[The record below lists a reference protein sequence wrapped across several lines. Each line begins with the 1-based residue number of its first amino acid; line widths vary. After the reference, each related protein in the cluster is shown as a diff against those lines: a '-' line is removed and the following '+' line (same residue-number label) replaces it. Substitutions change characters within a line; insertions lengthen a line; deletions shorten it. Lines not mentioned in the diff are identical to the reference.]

1 MANEPVKRALIVE
14 DAITDRTLLRQI
26 LTGLGY
32 LVSEAAD
39 GEEGVQMVA
48 KQGPFILSLVDW
60 NMPKMNG
67 LDFVRAVRANAKNKE
82 MRIVMVTSEIEM
94 DKIRTALMIG
104 ANEYIMKPFS
114 REMVN
119 IKLKMLGLGG

>member
-1 MANEPVKRALIVE
+1 
-14 DAITDRTLLRQI
+14 
-26 LTGLGY
+26 
-32 LVSEAAD
+32 
-39 GEEGVQMVA
+39 MVA